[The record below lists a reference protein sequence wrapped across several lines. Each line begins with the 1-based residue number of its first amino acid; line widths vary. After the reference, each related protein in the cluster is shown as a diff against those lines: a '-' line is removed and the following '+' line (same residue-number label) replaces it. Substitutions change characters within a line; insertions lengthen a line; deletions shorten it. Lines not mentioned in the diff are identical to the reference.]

1 MQDQDVRIE
10 DIINAPSLS
19 VSLRTATD
27 AGAFMCGDD
36 GRSIN
41 NSFFRS
47 DIKRSHFKQVKTNND
62 SYIIYQEEDSM
73 IRDLLMNDYD
83 KPPTIN

>member
-1 MQDQDVRIE
+1 MVNGNHHYMQDQDVRIE

-27 AGAFMCGDD
+27 AGAFMCGEDN

-41 NSFFRS
+41 GSFFRS
-47 DIKRSHFKQVKTNND
+47 DIKRSQFKQLKTNND
-62 SYIIYQEEDSM
+62 SYIIY
-73 IRDLLMNDYD
+73 
-83 KPPTIN
+83 